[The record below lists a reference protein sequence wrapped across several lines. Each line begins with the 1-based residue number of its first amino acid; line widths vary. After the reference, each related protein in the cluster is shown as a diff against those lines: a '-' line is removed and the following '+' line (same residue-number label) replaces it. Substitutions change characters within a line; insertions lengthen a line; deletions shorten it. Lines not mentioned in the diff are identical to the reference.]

1 MAERFEKRV
10 SALSGLTRSEARG
23 AIKLGRVTVNG
34 EVVHDP
40 SQSVALEAVL
50 RLDDREL
57 RPPPPLALFH
67 KPVGVQCTVGDNLG
81 RPSLAEAAA
90 PLLAL
95 GLHPAG
101 RLDADSS
108 GLLPFCLEGALTQR
122 FLHPRHG
129 VEKTY
134 LATVEGQPGEAL
146 VAALAAGVATAE
158 GVHTARVE
166 SLDGDRITLTVTE
179 GKHRMVRRMLYNA
192 GFPVLSL
199 HRLRFGA
206 LELGE
211 LAAGAWRE
219 ATEAEAAWAASLR

>member
-1 MAERFEKRV
+1 MAERIEKRV
-10 SALSGLTRSEARG
+10 SALGGLSRSEARA

-34 EVVHDP
+34 ETLHDP
-40 SQSVALEAVL
+40 SRSVAAEATVC
-50 RLDDREL
+50 LDGREL
-57 RPPPPLALFH
+57 RPPPRLALFH

-95 GLHPAG
+95 GLHPVG

-108 GLLPFCLEGALTQR
+108 GLLPFGLEGGLTQR
-122 FLHPRHG
+122 MLHPRHG

-134 LATVEGQPGEAL
+134 LATVEGAPGDAL

-166 SLDGDRITLTVTE
+166 SLEGDRITLTVTE

-192 GFPVLSL
+192 GFPVISL
-199 HRLRFGA
+199 HRLRFGGLA
-206 LELGE
+206 LGE
-211 LAAGAWRE
+211 LPEGAWRE